1 MNDQDVPEVAE
12 SVTSTD
18 DAIRVQPQEHQ
29 RAPRKS
35 SPYLF
40 GIRRNDRRGRVL
52 VLGLF
57 ALFHF
62 LTEPEVQHALTLLAV
77 RFLNGLAGR

>member
-1 MNDQDVPEVAE
+1 MNDKDVPEVAE
-12 SVTSTD
+12 TRVQVS
-18 DAIRVQPQEHQ
+18 DAIRDATQ
-29 RAPRKS
+29 RRATRKS
-35 SPYLF
+35 APHLF
-40 GIRRNDRRGRVL
+40 GGRRNDRRGRVL

-62 LTEPEVQHALTLLAV
+62 LTEPEVQHALSLLAV